1 MSGLTLRSPRLRR
14 VKTESLT
21 GGRKGI
27 DSKATWRGLYPV
39 DGADRGLLSNIS
51 RELRPRLAVV
61 TRHCDILQCGRVG
74 ELIEI
79 QVEKV
84 EVINSRANK
93 ITEELE
99 TAAWGLSVM
108 DEVDWDYF
116 DILSQQLRNHL
127 AIIKGYADALQ
138 YGDLGELASPQVEM
152 VKVINTC
159 ADRMIGILDELL
171 DVNALQQACPAQ
183 GVWPAPNR
191 EDVGRIVC
199 RVSNL

>member
-1 MSGLTLRSPRLRR
+1 MSGLTLRRPRIRR
-14 VKTESLT
+14 TEKEYLP

-39 DGADRGLLSNIS
+39 DRADRDLLSTIS

-61 TRHCDILQCGRVG
+61 ARHCDILQCGRVG
-74 ELIEI
+74 ELTET

-84 EVINSRANK
+84 EVINARADK
-93 ITEELE
+93 IAEELE
-99 TAAWGLSVM
+99 TAEWGVSVM

-138 YGDLGELASPQVEM
+138 YGDLGRLTKPQVEM
-152 VKVINTC
+152 AKVINVC
-159 ADRMIGILDELL
+159 SDRMIGILDELL
-171 DVNALQQACPAQ
+171 DANALQQTCLSG

-191 EDVGRIVC
+191 EDVGRMVC